1 MLTYVYGTIYYNVH
15 SIKHTVNNRAFAPH
29 SDLLWMETA
38 KPIIEEA
45 REFALGVKAA
55 FPHQMLAYNLSPSFN
70 WDGVSALSLDTIN
83 TSSITSYATVSQS
96 LHAVRCELLN
106 HLCNYPVTTF
116 ITAVCYCSKVAS
128 I

>member
-1 MLTYVYGTIYYNVH
+1 MHMILCSAINTSTLSN
-15 SIKHTVNNRAFAPH
+15 TFNRAFAPH

-70 WDGVSALSLDTIN
+70 WDGVSAL
-83 TSSITSYATVSQS
+83 
-96 LHAVRCELLN
+96 
-106 HLCNYPVTTF
+106 
-116 ITAVCYCSKVAS
+116 
-128 I
+128 